1 MLGDFLAKWAG
12 GGLDKGGCADQQT
25 SEFSKNS
32 EVLGFWRGHHS
43 GQAGG
48 GDGSGGDDGLY
59 GATPPSS
66 ALRRPYIAARGGFSL
81 HP

>member
-1 MLGDFLAKWAG
+1 MRRPYRMNPTEPDQKPI
-12 GGLDKGGCADQQT
+12 QQT
-25 SEFSKNS
+25 SEFSQNS

-66 ALRRPYIAARGGFSL
+66 ALRRPYR
-81 HP
+81 